1 MDNEKDNWEDLIIMF
16 QNIKINA
23 TLDWHLMMIV
33 SGPKKAL
40 EKILS
45 MLMVGKCRPRR

>member
-1 MDNEKDNWEDLIIMF
+1 MDNEKDNWEDLIIMI

-23 TLDWHLMMIV
+23 TLDWHLMTMV

-45 MLMVGKCRPRR
+45 MLMVGKCRP